1 MKKGWIALHR
11 QIMDHWI
18 WQNPEQYRAWNYLL
32 FMANH
37 EEQDVPFRE
46 GIVHVERGQLITSIG
61 KLAESWKWSKD
72 RVRRFLTL
80 LSDTNMI
87 IRVSDR
93 RKTTITIVNYGVYQ
107 NLPSSDKY
115 TDKTSNKT
123 SGKTSR
129 KTRTTINNNE
139 EQFITS
145 DPPPSD
151 EVAVAEEEDVGMT
164 DEEWEN
170 WGEVFTP

>member
-123 SGKTSR
+123 SNKTSGKTQ
-129 KTRTTINNNE
+129 TTITNNE
-139 EQFITS
+139 EQVNNKEEPS
-145 DPPPSD
+145 PPEGAGPFLD
-151 EVAVAEEEDVGMT
+151 GFEPMT
-164 DEEWEN
+164 EEEWERLP
-170 WGEVFTP
+170 EV